1 MVTVIG
7 ASSCGL
13 FTAWRLAQAGQQVTL
28 YEKEPA
34 FQPYSRRLIVTPYLS
49 RLLPINEDLILNRVD
64 SFEFFTNGSRGHI
77 KLKSPDLI
85 IERKD
90 LINCFMAGA
99 QESGVEVRKGWSFSG
114 FNQDTNG

>member
-1 MVTVIG
+1 MISVIG

-13 FTAWRLAQAGQQVTL
+13 FTASRLAQAGQQVTL

-49 RLLPINEDLILNRVD
+49 RLLPIHEELILHRVD
-64 SFEFFTNGSRGHI
+64 TFEFFANGSRGRI

-99 QESGVEVRKGWSFSG
+99 QESGVDIKQGWSFSG
-114 FNQDTNG
+114 FNQD